1 MHRLK
6 LSHSF
11 RWARKTLILLKTT
24 RLHLSDDL
32 PAIEAPCLLRHRD
45 MTHQKEIVMK
55 NKQQTKNRTTP
66 SPKQKAPPQQLTHQF
81 IELLSEKIDEVQTII
96 KDTPIHLT
104 EPEETD
110 SDFLDDF
117 DPTDMRFQTPDAE
130 TLTGSSSRI
139 VIQNDAASN
148 SGQSA
153 AAIARRTSFQYAP
166 KETKSYN
173 YGFTNNEFFAFIGSL
188 DPVEYIL
195 VITVIAIIVGV
206 EFNVFELQILG
217 GALVDI
223 GVTLGNMVEQQLF
236 QQARKSEIFNR
247 ERNEAEQN
255 DFDTLYD
262 DIDALQAQ
270 INELKRQLN
279 NQPS

>member
-1 MHRLK
+1 M
-6 LSHSF
+6 
-11 RWARKTLILLKTT
+11 
-24 RLHLSDDL
+24 
-32 PAIEAPCLLRHRD
+32 
-45 MTHQKEIVMK
+45 
-55 NKQQTKNRTTP
+55 
-66 SPKQKAPPQQLTHQF
+66 
-81 IELLSEKIDEVQTII
+81 
-96 KDTPIHLT
+96 
-104 EPEETD
+104 
-110 SDFLDDF
+110 
-117 DPTDMRFQTPDAE
+117 
-130 TLTGSSSRI
+130 
-139 VIQNDAASN
+139 
-148 SGQSA
+148 
-153 AAIARRTSFQYAP
+153 
-166 KETKSYN
+166 
-173 YGFTNNEFFAFIGSL
+173 
-188 DPVEYIL
+188 

>member
-1 MHRLK
+1 
-6 LSHSF
+6 
-11 RWARKTLILLKTT
+11 
-24 RLHLSDDL
+24 
-32 PAIEAPCLLRHRD
+32 

-173 YGFTNNEFFAFIGSL
+173 YGFTNNEFFF
-188 DPVEYIL
+188 
-195 VITVIAIIVGV
+195 
-206 EFNVFELQILG
+206 FF
-217 GALVDI
+217 
-223 GVTLGNMVEQQLF
+223 
-236 QQARKSEIFNR
+236 
-247 ERNEAEQN
+247 
-255 DFDTLYD
+255 
-262 DIDALQAQ
+262 
-270 INELKRQLN
+270 
-279 NQPS
+279 

>member
-1 MHRLK
+1 
-6 LSHSF
+6 
-11 RWARKTLILLKTT
+11 
-24 RLHLSDDL
+24 
-32 PAIEAPCLLRHRD
+32 

-153 AAIARRTSFQYAP
+153 AAIARRTSFQYDP

>member
-1 MHRLK
+1 
-6 LSHSF
+6 
-11 RWARKTLILLKTT
+11 
-24 RLHLSDDL
+24 
-32 PAIEAPCLLRHRD
+32 

-139 VIQNDAASN
+139 VIQKDAASN
-148 SGQSA
+148 S
-153 AAIARRTSFQYAP
+153 
-166 KETKSYN
+166 
-173 YGFTNNEFFAFIGSL
+173 
-188 DPVEYIL
+188 
-195 VITVIAIIVGV
+195 
-206 EFNVFELQILG
+206 
-217 GALVDI
+217 
-223 GVTLGNMVEQQLF
+223 
-236 QQARKSEIFNR
+236 
-247 ERNEAEQN
+247 
-255 DFDTLYD
+255 
-262 DIDALQAQ
+262 
-270 INELKRQLN
+270 
-279 NQPS
+279 